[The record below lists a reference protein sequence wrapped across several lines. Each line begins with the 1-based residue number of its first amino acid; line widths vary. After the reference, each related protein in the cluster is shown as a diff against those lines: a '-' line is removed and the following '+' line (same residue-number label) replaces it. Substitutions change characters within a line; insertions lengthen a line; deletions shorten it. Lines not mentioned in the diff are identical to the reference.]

1 MNSPIVN
8 NRLVKYKTFA
18 LRLLSLALSLKPTD
32 PCMEDEKESFIS
44 YSSTL
49 LKYQIETATEK
60 EEINY
65 LHRCN
70 ALGLLS
76 SGLTF
81 IGNNCKLPVLQ
92 NEK

>member
-8 NRLVKYKTFA
+8 NRLVKDKTFA
-18 LRLLSLALSLKPTD
+18 LRLLSLALSLEPTD

-44 YSSTL
+44 YSSAL
-49 LKYQIETATEK
+49 LKYQIETATDK
-60 EEINY
+60 EERNY
-65 LHRCN
+65 LHRCD

-76 SGLTF
+76 KGLTF
-81 IGNNCKLPVLQ
+81 TGNNCKLPILK